1 VAAYADQHV
10 RVLKEPATDGRL
22 VTKAEVLDRE
32 DTRVS
37 PTGRCSVAQYSAKK
51 QYRFVTCFL
60 EQRHSLETSSLRN
73 VAGFCKPKRWAVI
86 FHAAASLYIGV
97 FLAGGELGRK

>member
-1 VAAYADQHV
+1 VTHLPQVAAYADQHV

-37 PTGRCSVAQYSAKK
+37 STGRCSVSQYSVESIGLA
-51 QYRFVTCFL
+51 R
-60 EQRHSLETSSLRN
+60 
-73 VAGFCKPKRWAVI
+73 
-86 FHAAASLYIGV
+86 AS
-97 FLAGGELGRK
+97 